1 MSSVLNDLNLVFES
15 FSTKIQ
21 EKITFINNTFKD
33 QSKLVEKNFR
43 VEELNEKILNELN
56 QARQN
61 ILTDQV
67 TKRNQE
73 LNAVNE
79 INYSNINMK
88 AKLNKLAIL
97 KFKNYIFE
105 SNDTSDMKLFIRNV
119 FKFVNIFDYSEFKKF
134 QIFLDRS
141 KNDDRTLV
149 SLKTAC
155 ETGDVR
161 TLKLLI
167 KDGSNI
173 NAKNNSH
180 DKSLLMC
187 AKKA

>member
-141 KNDDRTLV
+141 
-149 SLKTAC
+149 SL
-155 ETGDVR
+155 
-161 TLKLLI
+161 
-167 KDGSNI
+167 
-173 NAKNNSH
+173 
-180 DKSLLMC
+180 
-187 AKKA
+187 